1 MQRGSV
7 QQKISCVFVTEVKDE
22 PSAKREHQMYK
33 VLATETLSPLAVSA
47 AIDNALATEKVDGTC
62 CYVTAHKG
70 GYLHTKRRCSDPD
83 NDPDRCSVAVCLLES
98 CHTDS
103 SPATNDAGL
112 PYLWARYDDR
122 KPTKQAEKRFRKY
135 IYSKGNSKD
144 FVWNIDDDFKVVPDF
159 WIPAKGVSHSN
170 GKPYPDENGHIPGWV
185 PVENGNK
192 QYCWHSCV
200 VNYAF
205 GVAIVLKPKTEDPGS
220 LEICLVH
227 LSDLL
232 EQTLELIGTNIN
244 GNPYGIGNKKNPLHL
259 LVPHGTFLIKDLE
272 ALDHNSLMSWFEH
285 SQEGKVEGIV
295 WHCKDGSLFK
305 LHRHHLGLKWPLN
318 STRLNSKSVSIRLD
332 LCKYEADSST
342 LLGQLSKKDTW
353 CYDKLKDILL
363 D

>member
-7 QQKISCVFVTEVKDE
+7 QQKISCVFLTEVKDE

-33 VLATETLSPLAVSA
+33 VLATETVSPLAVSA

-70 GYLHTKRRCSDPD
+70 
-83 NDPDRCSVAVCLLES
+83 
-98 CHTDS
+98 
-103 SPATNDAGL
+103 L
-112 PYLWARYDDR
+112 PYLWARYDR

-135 IYSKGNSKD
+135 IYSKENSKD

-185 PVENGNK
+185 SVENGNK

-259 LVPHGTFLIKDLE
+259 LVPHGTFLIKNLE
-272 ALDHNSLMSWFEH
+272 TLDHNSLMSWFEH
-285 SQEGKVEGIV
+285 SQEGKVEGMV
-295 WHCKDGSLFK
+295 RHCKDGALFK
-305 LHRHHLGLKWPLN
+305 LHRHHLGLQCQLN

-353 CYDKLKDILL
+353 CYGKLKDILL

>member
-1 MQRGSV
+1 MQLGSV
-7 QQKISCVFVTEVKDE
+7 QQKISCLFVTEVKDE
-22 PSAKREHQMYK
+22 PSSKREHQMYK

-70 GYLHTKRRCSDPD
+70 
-83 NDPDRCSVAVCLLES
+83 
-98 CHTDS
+98 
-103 SPATNDAGL
+103 L
-112 PYLWARYDDR
+112 PYLWARYDR

-144 FVWNIDDDFKVVPDF
+144 FVWNVDDDFKVVPDF
-159 WIPAKGVSHSN
+159 WIPAKGVSQSN

-200 VNYAF
+200 VNYTL
-205 GVAIVLKPKTEDPGS
+205 GVAIVLKPKTEDHGS
-220 LEICLVH
+220 LEISLVH
-227 LSDLL
+227 LSNLL

-244 GNPYGIGNKKNPLHL
+244 GNPYGIGNKKNPVHL
-259 LVPHGTFLIKDLE
+259 LVPHGAFLIKDLE
-272 ALDHNSLMSWFEH
+272 ALDHKSLMSWFDH

-295 WHCKDGSLFK
+295 WHCKDRSLFK
-305 LHRHHLGLKWPLN
+305 LHRHHLGLQWPLN
-318 STRLNSKSVSIRLD
+318 STCLNSKSVSIKLD
-332 LCKYEADSST
+332 LCKYEVDSST
-342 LLGQLSKKDTW
+342 LLGQLAKKDTW